1 MRSFP
6 LILAVA
12 SLAWGSIGPV
22 CAGEAKVDPRL
33 VHPAAEFIPAAALQP
48 AINGAVAS
56 GLASLLARATAPEND
71 THFVFPPVRT
81 RKVVSYDEKQ
91 VPHKW
96 VTIKEPTYQDEYKEV
111 DQLVPVRDQ
120 YGTITGYERK
130 MVKVLTKRTQVGT
143 RDAKRLVADPAG
155 DVMVTK
161 RSPIYGPG
169 GPDVYPHGM
178 LGCNGMALY
187 VFARAGLGDHPA
199 VRDLAQAMIDK
210 MMAFGIP
217 DYTFDIAWMSA
228 GFSALGRDSSYRLW
242 ADKLI
247 SRLIDGQIREKGD
260 ATGLWGPVCI
270 HYAYVAKFF
279 DIELVLRDE
288 LKKLE
293 EVLSGADAATLKSMQ
308 PRRADLA
315 NALTDVVSALRE
327 ATSQG
332 KRLMDITNPWKPA
345 EDTIF
350 PGLPVYIYNRIIA
363 DVDSTANAA
372 FAIAEAERVG
382 ILPKETR
389 RVNPRGKKLLA
400 PESTD
405 LSIKSAIERLSKV
418 EQTDGAFSAT
428 TLQQVNSAFDN
439 SRTLTLMHVPF
450 QGTHPVLVDQQSL
463 ETNLS
468 GSAALLLFGW
478 TRPELFKPLM
488 AKVDPARVRAET
500 AAKRWYGAANDLGR
514 DWPRDF
520 AGKST
525 PTDDLLKNKGIL
537 QWPAT
542 QFIETPIDQLPC
554 GGSWSPY
561 TLMPALVALARDRTV
576 QDPLRIDLYRQLA
589 YRLLTLQGNDGQ
601 WRFRGDG
608 AASLSSAED
617 AVSLA
622 NSAGNLYQQLARL
635 GPIPA
640 DAPEKGKGKGKP
652 EPSGPKPKTGKEPKP
667 AAPEPALSAPKKKP
681 NDDFIWLNS
690 LKQHRN
696 SDFFRYPVDLYP
708 TLASLVLLVEGL
720 NGQVSLD
727 GLTILPPPPSP
738 GSSTAASLGPAT
750 AGSATASSAT
760 AAAVPAEPAGPMTPA
775 QAASGAIRS
784 NPALFSLYEAILKM
798 QGAKALDAPPT
809 ADPTPALPAIDPP
822 APGTKSLDDLL
833 GPAAP

>member
-1 MRSFP
+1 MPFDLKPAARPFP
-6 LILAVA
+6 LLLAVTA
-12 SLAWGSIGPV
+12 LALGSLRPV
-22 CAGEAKVDPRL
+22 IAGEAKVDPRL
-33 VHPAAEFIPAAALQP
+33 ISPAAEFIPAAALQP

-96 VTIKEPTYQDEYKEV
+96 VTIKEPTYQDEYKDV
-111 DQLVPVRDQ
+111 DQLVPIRDQ

-130 MVKVLTKRTQVGT
+130 MVKVLAKRTQVGT
-143 RDAKRLVADPAG
+143 HDAKRLVADPAG

-210 MMAFGIP
+210 MMAYGIP
-217 DYTFDIAWMSA
+217 DYTFDVAWMSA

-242 ADKLI
+242 SDKLI
-247 SRLIDGQIREKGD
+247 SRLIDGQIRDKGD
-260 ATGLWGPVCI
+260 AAGLWGPVCI
-270 HYAYVAKFF
+270 HYTYIAKFF
-279 DIELVLRDE
+279 DIELLLRDE

-293 EVLSGADAATLKSMQ
+293 DVLSGADAATLKSMQ

-315 NALTDVVSALRE
+315 NALTEVVTALRD

-350 PGLPVYIYNRIIA
+350 PGLPVYIYNRILA

-405 LSIKSAIERLSKV
+405 LSIKSAIERLAKV
-418 EQTDGAFSAT
+418 EQTDGAFTAT
-428 TLQQVNSAFDN
+428 TLQQVNTAFDT
-439 SRTLTLMHVPF
+439 SRTLTLMNVPF
-450 QGTHPVLVDQQSL
+450 QGAHPALVDQQSL
-463 ETNLS
+463 ETNVN
-468 GSAALLLFGW
+468 GSAALLFLGW
-478 TRPELFKPLM
+478 TRPDLTKTVT
-488 AKVDPARVRAET
+488 AKVDPARVRAE
-500 AAKRWYGAANDLGR
+500 AVAKRWYGAGNDFVR

-520 AGKST
+520 TGKST
-525 PTDDLLKNKGIL
+525 PADELLKNKGIL
-537 QWPAT
+537 QWPAV
-542 QFIETPIDQLPC
+542 QFTATAIDQLPC

-561 TLMPALVALARDRTV
+561 SLMPSLVALARDRTA
-576 QDPLRIDLYRQLA
+576 QDPLRMDLYRQLA
-589 YRLLTLQGNDGQ
+589 YRLLALQGNDGQ
-601 WRFRGDG
+601 WRFRGEG
-608 AASLSSAED
+608 AASVSSAED

-622 NSAGNLYQQLARL
+622 NSAENLYQHLSRQA
-635 GPIPA
+635 A
-640 DAPEKGKGKGKP
+640 VQAEVPEKGKGKGKP
-652 EPSGPKPKTGKEPKP
+652 DPAAPKPKTGKDPKP
-667 AAPEPALSAPKKKP
+667 ANPEPAPSPTKKKP
-681 NDDFIWLNS
+681 TDDFIWLNQ

-727 GLTILPPPPSP
+727 GLAILPLPPTP
-738 GSSTAASLGPAT
+738 GSTTAASLG
-750 AGSATASSAT
+750 SASAP
-760 AAAVPAEPAGPMTPA
+760 AVPAEPAGPMTPA
-775 QAASGAIRS
+775 QAASGATRS
-784 NPALFSLYEAILKM
+784 NPALFSLYEAVLKL
-798 QGAKALDAPPT
+798 QGEKTLDAPPL
-809 ADPTPALPAIDPP
+809 AAPNPALPAVDPQ
-822 APGTKSLDDLL
+822 APGTKSIDDLL